1 MEKEEINM
9 KEKLFYYIVIPVIAL
24 AVVIGFIVLVS
35 FSAENSAIGKEES
48 IASAKSGISKEEQR
62 RVDLFS
68 NMVDAVQSYNDHEA
82 ETLKHVTDARAK
94 AQSGDV
100 EGAKSALNIVVEAY
114 PEIKSQANYSQAMK
128 EFSITENRLA
138 EYRDNYNQ
146 SVKTYKRYVRKFPT
160 RLFLSWRGYEVSEY
174 EYLDFKVD
182 NSKATNLFK

>member
-24 AVVIGFIVLVS
+24 AAVIGFVVLAS

-82 ETLKHVTDARAK
+82 ETLKNVTDARAK

-182 NSKATNLFK
+182 NSKAINLFK

>member
-1 MEKEEINM
+1 M
-9 KEKLFYYIVIPVIAL
+9 KEKIFYYVVIPVIAL
-24 AVVIGFIVLVS
+24 AAVIGFVVLAS

-68 NMVDAVQSYNDHEA
+68 NMIDAVQSYNDHEA
-82 ETLKHVTDARAK
+82 ETLKNVTDARAK

-146 SVKTYKRYVRKFPT
+146 SVKTYKREVRKFPT
-160 RLFLSWRGYEVSEY
+160 RLVLSWRGYEVSEY

-182 NSKATNLFK
+182 NSKAINLFK

>member
-1 MEKEEINM
+1 M
-9 KEKLFYYIVIPVIAL
+9 KEKIFYYVVIPVIAL
-24 AVVIGFIVLVS
+24 AAVIGLIVLAS

-100 EGAKSALNIVVEAY
+100 EGAKSALNVVVEAY
-114 PEIKSQANYSQAMK
+114 PEIKSQVNYSQAMK

-160 RLFLSWRGYEVSEY
+160 RLFLSWRGYEV
-174 EYLDFKVD
+174 
-182 NSKATNLFK
+182 

>member
-1 MEKEEINM
+1 M
-9 KEKLFYYIVIPVIAL
+9 KEKIFYYVVIPVIAL
-24 AVVIGFIVLVS
+24 AAVIGFVVLAS

-48 IASAKSGISKEEQR
+48 IESAKSGISKEEQR

-128 EFSITENRLA
+128 EISITENRLA

-160 RLFLSWRGYEVSEY
+160 RLFLSWRGYEVSEH

>member
-1 MEKEEINM
+1 M
-9 KEKLFYYIVIPVIAL
+9 KEIIFYYVVIPVIAL
-24 AVVIGFIVLVS
+24 AAVIGFVVLAS

-114 PEIKSQANYSQAMK
+114 PEIKSQTNYSQAMK

>member
-1 MEKEEINM
+1 M
-9 KEKLFYYIVIPVIAL
+9 KEKIFYYVVIPVIAL
-24 AVVIGFIVLVS
+24 AAVIGFVVLAS

-62 RVDLFS
+62 RVARLLHRFQ
-68 NMVDAVQSYNDHEA
+68 VDCNDHEA

-160 RLFLSWRGYEVSEY
+160 RLFLSWRGYEVSEH

>member
-24 AVVIGFIVLVS
+24 AAVIGFVVLAS
-35 FSAENSAIGKEES
+35 FSAENNAIGKEES

-82 ETLKHVTDARAK
+82 ETLKHVADARAK

-100 EGAKSALNIVVEAY
+100 EGAKSALNVVVEAY
-114 PEIKSQANYSQAMK
+114 TEIKSQVNYSQAMK

-160 RLFLSWRGYEVSEY
+160 RLFVSGRGYEFSEY
-174 EYLDFKVD
+174 EYLEFKVD

>member
-1 MEKEEINM
+1 M
-9 KEKLFYYIVIPVIAL
+9 KEKIFYYVVIPVIAL
-24 AVVIGFIVLVS
+24 AAVIGFVVLAS

-68 NMVDAVQSYNDHEA
+68 NMVDDVQSYNDHEA

-182 NSKATNLFK
+182 NSKAINLFK

>member
-1 MEKEEINM
+1 M
-9 KEKLFYYIVIPVIAL
+9 KEKIFYYVVIPVIAL
-24 AVVIGFIVLVS
+24 AAVIGFVVLAS

-100 EGAKSALNIVVEAY
+100 EGAKSALNVVVEAY
-114 PEIKSQANYSQAMK
+114 PEIKSQTNYSQAMK

-160 RLFLSWRGYEVSEY
+160 RLFLSWRGYEISEY
-174 EYLDFKVD
+174 ESLDFKVD